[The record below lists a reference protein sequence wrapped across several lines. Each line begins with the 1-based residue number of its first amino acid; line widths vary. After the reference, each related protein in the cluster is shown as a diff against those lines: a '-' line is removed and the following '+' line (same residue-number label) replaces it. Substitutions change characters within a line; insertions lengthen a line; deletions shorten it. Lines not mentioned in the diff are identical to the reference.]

1 MRHWPGEGSVGLYLA
16 HATGFCKEVWE
27 PLVEELRRLGV
38 GLPAT
43 AWDFFAHGDSY
54 LPDPPYDWWDFG
66 RDALRVLP
74 GEGLKAVGIGHSSGG
89 ACLAMAEILRPGTF
103 AGLVLVEPI
112 ILPPP
117 FRRSDDSALA
127 ERAERRK
134 PSFPTLSEA
143 RTNFASKEAFSSW
156 DPRSLDAYLSGGLEQ
171 RDGAWWL
178 KCRPWAEAEVY
189 RTASAHGA
197 WERLGE
203 VGAPVLVVAGERSDS
218 HGAVFVQRMTDLLPK
233 ARSKVVADAGHFL
246 PMERPDRLAELVA
259 GFLVELPPSSGRG

>member
-1 MRHWPGEGSVGLYLA
+1 MA
-16 HATGFCKEVWE
+16 HATGFCKDVWE
-27 PLVEELRRLGV
+27 PLVAELRRRGV

-43 AWDFFAHGDSY
+43 AWDFLAHGDSY

-66 RDALRVLP
+66 RDALRVLSAD
-74 GEGLKAVGIGHSSGG
+74 GSKAVGIGHSSGG
-89 ACLAMAEILRPGTF
+89 ASLAMAEILRPGTF

-117 FRRSDDSALA
+117 FRRSDDSPLA
-127 ERAERRK
+127 EGAERRK

-143 RTNFASKEAFSSW
+143 RANFASKEAFASW
-156 DPRSLDAYLSGGLEQ
+156 DPRSLDAYLTGGLAE

-178 KCRPWAEAEVY
+178 KCPPWAEAEVY

-218 HGAVFVQRMTDLLPK
+218 YGAAFGEAMTGRIPK
-233 ARSKVVADAGHFL
+233 ARSEVVADTGHFL

-259 GFLVELPPSSGRG
+259 EFLTDLPPPSGRG